1 MPSDFLHSLV
11 KQMSA
16 SKETY
21 SSICVSVLFGDTRSV
36 HSLCQR
42 KQNHVMVET
51 EASGLLKMMELFII
65 FYHSLLHGN
74 VKVGKLPS
82 IS

>member
-1 MPSDFLHSLV
+1 MPSEFLHSLV

-36 HSLCQR
+36 HSLCQC

-51 EASGLLKMMELFII
+51 EASGLLKMMEFLI

-74 VKVGKLPS
+74 IKVGKLPS

>member
-36 HSLCQR
+36 HSLCQC

-51 EASGLLKMMELFII
+51 EALGLLKMMEFLI

-74 VKVGKLPS
+74 IKVGKLPS

>member
-36 HSLCQR
+36 HSLCQC

-51 EASGLLKMMELFII
+51 EASGLLKMEFLI

-74 VKVGKLPS
+74 IKVGKLPS